1 MNVYAKKQY
10 WKLVLLLIAIC
21 IGIASLWYTNQLV
34 EKLAVEERK
43 KVELWAEAT
52 KQLASSENGTDLS
65 FVLKVIVDNKTVP
78 VILADHEDNILS
90 FVNLD
95 SSKAEDS
102 VYLQK
107 QLSLMK
113 EENERIVVVVNDEFE
128 QFIYYRNST
137 LLIQLK
143 YFPYIQLAV
152 ISLFILVSYFAFS
165 TSRKAEQNQVWM
177 GLAKETAHQLGTPL
191 SSLLAWTEVLK
202 TQSIDDALLSEF
214 GKDVNRLEV
223 ITDRFSK
230 IGSTPNLSSQSLSKI
245 VEESMGY
252 IKSRVSSKV
261 EFVSDFTSVESLEI
275 PINKPLF
282 EWVVENLC
290 KNAVD
295 AMSGQGKIEVRIS
308 DQTQFAYVDIIDS
321 GKGIAKNMFK
331 RVFEPGFTTKKRG
344 WGLGL
349 SLCKRIVENYHN
361 GKIFVKS
368 STLGGGTTFRIVL
381 NK

>member
-1 MNVYAKKQY
+1 MNVYSKKQY
-10 WKLVLLLIAIC
+10 YKLTLLLVAIC

-34 EKLAVEERK
+34 ERLAVEERK

-52 KQLASSENGTDLS
+52 KQLAGAENGTDLS

-78 VILADHEDNILS
+78 VILADQEDNILS

-95 SSKAEDS
+95 SAKAEKPQ
-102 VYLQK
+102 YLQE
-107 QLSLMK
+107 QLALMK
-113 EENERIVVVVNDEFE
+113 AENERIVVVVNDEFE

-143 YFPYIQLAV
+143 YFPYIQLGV

-202 TQSIDDALLSEF
+202 TQSVDDALLLEF

-230 IGSTPNLSSQSLSKI
+230 IGSTPNLTPQSLSKI
-245 VEESMGY
+245 VEDSMGY

-261 EFVSDFTSVESLEI
+261 EFVADFTAFENLEI

-282 EWVVENLC
+282 EWVVENIC

-295 AMSGQGKIEVRIS
+295 AMSGQGKIEVTIS
-308 DQTQFAYVDIIDS
+308 DQTQFAYVDIRDT
-321 GKGIAKNMFK
+321 GKGLAKNMYK
-331 RVFEPGFTTKKRG
+331 RIFEPGYTTKKRG

-361 GKIFVKS
+361 GKVFVKTS
-368 STLGGGTTFRIVL
+368 ALGGGTTFRIVL

>member
-1 MNVYAKKQY
+1 MNVYTQKQY
-10 WKLVLLLIAIC
+10 WKLILLLFAII
-21 IGIASLWYTNQLV
+21 IGIASLWYTNRLV
-34 EKLAVEERK
+34 ERLAVEERK

-52 KQLASSENGTDLS
+52 KQLANAENGTELS

-78 VILADHEDNILS
+78 VILSDKDDNVIS

-95 SSKAEDS
+95 SAKAKNQS
-102 VYLQK
+102 YLAE

-113 EENERIVVVVNDEFE
+113 SENERIEVSVNDDYK
-128 QFIYYRNST
+128 QYIYFRNST
-137 LLIQLK
+137 LLLQLK

-165 TSRKAEQNQVWM
+165 SSRKAEQNQVWM

-202 TQSIDDALLSEF
+202 TTSVDKELLLEF
-214 GKDVNRLEV
+214 GKDVNRLEI
-223 ITDRFSK
+223 ITERFSK
-230 IGSTPNLSSQSLSKI
+230 IGSTPNLVSQNLSQI
-245 VEESMGY
+245 VEESIGY
-252 IKSRVSSKV
+252 IQSRVSSKV
-261 EFVSDFTSVESLEI
+261 SFGRDFKEVSDLAI
-275 PINKPLF
+275 PLNKPLF

-295 AMSGQGKIEVRIS
+295 AMSGIGEIEVVIS
-308 DQTQFAYVDIIDS
+308 DQTQFVYVDITDT
-321 GKGIAKNMFK
+321 GKGVAKNK
-331 RVFEPGFTTKKRG
+331 YKTIFEPGFTTKKRG

-349 SLCKRIVENYHN
+349 SLCKRIIENYHN
-361 GKIFVKS
+361 GKVFVKS
-368 STLGGGTTFRIVL
+368 SALGVGTTFRIVL